1 MRKTADI
8 DAECAQAVLELG
20 RKTYHRHLLDK
31 EVDEL
36 NAKIYALNVEAYQVR
51 EAIKAAQEQLAE
63 TPADDTAEVTN
74 VE

>member
-36 NAKIYALNVEAYQVR
+36 TAKIYGLNVEAYQVR

-63 TPADDTAEVTN
+63 TPADDTTEVTN

>member
-20 RKTYHRHLLDK
+20 RKAYHRHLLDK

-63 TPADDTAEVTN
+63 TPADGTAEVTN